1 MANEM
6 TLFKDGNQLPSYLKN
21 REMDDVT
28 KSLMGGGSLAK
39 RISIKGGVWRLMSGG
54 KEIAVNEDRAMN
66 FIIVN
71 AAPKVG
77 RTYYAGTY
85 DPDAEKA
92 AAPVC
97 WSANGDTPDSSVTDP
112 QAKTCATCPQNIK
125 GSGQG
130 DSRACRFSQRVAVVL
145 ENDLG
150 GDVFQLSLPA
160 ASIFG
165 NGEGG
170 KLPLNAYVKFLAGF
184 NVPVTAVVTEA
195 RFDTNAATPKLTFKA
210 ARALTEAEFKQC
222 EAAGQSAAAKQAVTF
237 TVSQQ
242 DGVKQIEKRD
252 EEFRSNDK
260 PAPKKAVEP
269 EVEPEGE
276 AEPGAATPPAEEAPT
291 KRTTKAAPPAPKK
304 DAKALLDEWDD

>member
-1 MANEM
+1 MASEI
-6 TLFKDGNQLPSYLKN
+6 TLFSNGNKIPAHLKN

-28 KSLMGGGSLAK
+28 KSLLGGGSNSK
-39 RISIKGGVWRLMSGG
+39 RISIKGGVWRLLSGG

-66 FIIVN
+66 FVIVN
-71 AAPKVG
+71 AAPKTG
-77 RTYYAGTY
+77 RTFYQGTF

-97 WSANGDTPDSSVTDP
+97 WSADGDTPDKGVENP
-112 QAKTCATCPQNIK
+112 QAVTCATCPQNIK

-130 DSRACRFSQRVAVVL
+130 DSRACRYSRRLAVVL

-165 NGEGG
+165 DGDNG
-170 KLPLNAYVKFLAGF
+170 KLPLNSYAKFLAGF
-184 NVPVTAVVTEA
+184 NVPITAVVTEA

-210 ARALTEAEFKQC
+210 VRPLTEEEFATCQQV
-222 EAAGQSAAAKQAVTF
+222 GQSPTAKQAVTF
-237 TVSQQ
+237 TVSKQ
-242 DGVKQIEKRD
+242 DGVKQLEKRD

-260 PAPKKAVEP
+260 PVEKKAAEP
-269 EVEPEGE
+269 ETEP
-276 AEPGAATPPAEEAPT
+276 EEAPT
-291 KRTTKAAPPAPKK
+291 KRTTKAAAPEPKK
-304 DAKALLDEWDD
+304 DAKALLAEWDD

>member
-1 MANEM
+1 MASEM
-6 TLFKDGNQLPSYLKN
+6 TLFKDGVQLPAYLKN

-66 FIIVN
+66 FVIVN

-77 RTYYAGTY
+77 RTFYQGTY

-92 AAPVC
+92 SAPVC
-97 WSANGDTPDSSVTDP
+97 WSANGDTPDASVAEP
-112 QAKTCATCPQNIK
+112 QSKTCANCPQNIK

-145 ENDLG
+145 ENDLE

-165 NGEGG
+165 NGENG
-170 KLPLNAYVKFLAGF
+170 KLPLQAYVKFLAGF
-184 NVPVTAVVTEA
+184 NVPITAVVTEA

-210 ARALTEAEFKQC
+210 ARPLSEDEYAQC
-222 EAAGQSAAAKQAVTF
+222 QAAGQSAAAKQAIAF

-260 PAPKKAVEP
+260 PVTKKAAEP
-269 EVEPEGE
+269 EPEKAE
-276 AEPGAATPPAEEAPT
+276 ATEEAPT
-291 KRTTKAAPPAPKK
+291 KRTTKAPAPEPKK
-304 DAKALLDEWDD
+304 DAKALLAEWDD

>member
-77 RTYYAGTY
+77 RTYYEGTY

-97 WSANGDTPDSSVTDP
+97 WSANGETPDASIEAP
-112 QAKTCATCPQNIK
+112 QSTTCATCPQNIK
-125 GSGQG
+125 SSGQG
-130 DSRACRFSQRVAVVL
+130 DSRACRFNQRVAVVL
-145 ENDLG
+145 ENDLE

-165 NGEGG
+165 NGENG

-210 ARALTEAEFKQC
+210 ARALTEAEFEMCKQ
-222 EAAGQSAAAKQAVTF
+222 AGQSAAAKQAVTF

-242 DGVKQIEKRD
+242 DGVKQIAKRD
-252 EEFRSNDK
+252 EEFRSDDK
-260 PAPKKAVEP
+260 PAAKKAAEP
-269 EVEPEGE
+269 EDE
-276 AEPGAATPPAEEAPT
+276 AAPPAEEAPT
-291 KRTTKAAPPAPKK
+291 KRTTKAAAPEPKK
-304 DAKALLDEWDD
+304 DAKALLAEWDD

>member
-1 MANEM
+1 MASEM
-6 TLFKDGNQLPSYLKN
+6 TLFKDGVQLPAYLKN

-66 FIIVN
+66 FVIVN

-77 RTYYAGTY
+77 RMFYQGTY

-92 AAPVC
+92 SAPVC
-97 WSANGDTPDSSVTDP
+97 WSANGDTPDASVAEP
-112 QAKTCATCPQNIK
+112 QSKTCANCPQNIK

-145 ENDLG
+145 ENDLE

-165 NGEGG
+165 NGENG
-170 KLPLNAYVKFLAGF
+170 KLPLQAYVKFLAGF
-184 NVPVTAVVTEA
+184 NVPITAVVTEA

-210 ARALTEAEFKQC
+210 ARPLSEAEYAQC
-222 EAAGQSAAAKQAVTF
+222 QAAGQSAAAKQAIAF

-260 PAPKKAVEP
+260 PVTKKAAEP
-269 EVEPEGE
+269 EPEKAE
-276 AEPGAATPPAEEAPT
+276 ATEEVPT
-291 KRTTKAAPPAPKK
+291 KRTTKAPAPEPKK
-304 DAKALLDEWDD
+304 DAKALLAEWDD

>member
-1 MANEM
+1 MSNEM
-6 TLFKDGNQLPSYLKN
+6 TLFKDGNKLPSYLKN
-21 REMDDVT
+21 REMDAVT

-71 AAPKVG
+71 AAAKVG
-77 RTYYAGTY
+77 RTYYEGTY

-92 AAPVC
+92 SAPVC
-97 WSANGDTPDSSVTDP
+97 WSANGETPDASVEAP
-112 QAKTCATCPQNIK
+112 QSKTCATCPQNIK

-145 ENDLG
+145 ENDLD

-165 NGEGG
+165 NGENG

-210 ARALTEAEFKQC
+210 ARALTEAEFAQC
-222 EAAGQSAAAKQAVTF
+222 EAAGQSAAARQAVTF

-242 DGVKQIEKRD
+242 DGVKQIAKRD

-260 PAPKKAVEP
+260 PAAKKAAEP
-269 EVEPEGE
+269 EDE
-276 AEPGAATPPAEEAPT
+276 AVPPAEEAPT
-291 KRTTKAAPPAPKK
+291 KRTTKAAAPEPKK
-304 DAKALLDEWDD
+304 DAKALLAEWDD

>member
-1 MANEM
+1 MASEI
-6 TLFKDGNQLPSYLKN
+6 TLFSNGNKIPAHLKN

-28 KSLMGGGSLAK
+28 KSLLGGGSNSK
-39 RISIKGGVWRLMSGG
+39 RISIKGGVWRLLSGG

-66 FIIVN
+66 FVIVN
-71 AAPKVG
+71 AAPKTG
-77 RTYYAGTY
+77 RTFYQGTF

-92 AAPVC
+92 SAPVC
-97 WSANGDTPDSSVTDP
+97 WSADGDTPDKGVENP
-112 QAKTCATCPQNIK
+112 QAVTCATCPQNIK

-130 DSRACRFSQRVAVVL
+130 DSRACRYSRRLAVVL

-165 NGEGG
+165 DGDNG
-170 KLPLNAYVKFLAGF
+170 KLPLNSYAKFLAGF
-184 NVPVTAVVTEA
+184 NVPITAVVTEA

-210 ARALTEAEFKQC
+210 VRPLTEDEFATCQQV
-222 EAAGQSAAAKQAVTF
+222 GQSPTAKQAVTF
-237 TVSQQ
+237 TVSKQ

-260 PAPKKAVEP
+260 PVEKKAAEP
-269 EVEPEGE
+269 EAE
-276 AEPGAATPPAEEAPT
+276 APEEAPT
-291 KRTTKAAPPAPKK
+291 KRNTKAAAPEPKK
-304 DAKALLDEWDD
+304 DAKALLAEWDD

>member
-1 MANEM
+1 MATEM
-6 TLFKDGNQLPSYLKN
+6 TLFKSGNQLPSYLKN
-21 REMDDVT
+21 REMDEVT
-28 KSLMGGGSLAK
+28 KSLMGGGSTSK
-39 RISIKGGVWRLMSGG
+39 RISIKGGVWRLLSGG

-71 AAPKVG
+71 AAPKTG

-92 AAPVC
+92 AAPTC
-97 WSANGDTPDSSVTDP
+97 WSADGDTPDKSIEKP
-112 QAKTCATCPQNIK
+112 HAPTCATCPMNIK

-130 DSRACRFSQRVAVVL
+130 ESRACRFSRRLAVVL

-165 NGEGG
+165 DGDNG

-210 ARALTEAEFKQC
+210 VRPLTEEEFETCQR
-222 EAAGQSAAAKQAVTF
+222 AGQTPAAKQAVTF

-242 DGVKQIEKRD
+242 DGVKQIAKRD
-252 EEFRSNDK
+252 EEFRNNDADEAPKAKAK
-260 PAPKKAVEP
+260 PAPKAEDDAP
-269 EVEPEGE
+269 E
-276 AEPGAATPPAEEAPT
+276 PT
-291 KRTTKAAPPAPKK
+291 KRETKAAAPEPKK
-304 DAKALLDEWDD
+304 DPKALIAEWDD

>member
-77 RTYYAGTY
+77 RTYYEGTY

-92 AAPVC
+92 AAPAC
-97 WSANGDTPDSSVTDP
+97 WSANGETPDASIEAP
-112 QAKTCATCPQNIK
+112 QSKTCATCPQNIK

-165 NGEGG
+165 NGENG

-210 ARALTEAEFKQC
+210 ARALTEAEFEQCKQ
-222 EAAGQSAAAKQAVTF
+222 AGQSAAAKQAITF

-242 DGVKQIEKRD
+242 DGVKQIAQRD

-260 PAPKKAVEP
+260 PVTKKAVEP
-269 EVEPEGE
+269 ESAGE
-276 AEPGAATPPAEEAPT
+276 SEGAATPPAEGAPT
-291 KRTTKAAPPAPKK
+291 KRTTKAAAPEAKK
-304 DAKALLDEWDD
+304 DAKALLAEWDD

>member
-1 MANEM
+1 MASEM
-6 TLFKDGNQLPSYLKN
+6 TLFKDGVQLPAYLKN

-66 FIIVN
+66 FVIVN

-77 RTYYAGTY
+77 RTFYQGTY

-92 AAPVC
+92 SAPGC
-97 WSANGDTPDSSVTDP
+97 WSANGDTPDASVAEP
-112 QAKTCATCPQNIK
+112 QSKTCANCPQNIK

-145 ENDLG
+145 ENDLE

-165 NGEGG
+165 NGENG
-170 KLPLNAYVKFLAGF
+170 KLPLQAYVKFLAGF
-184 NVPVTAVVTEA
+184 NVPITAVVTEA
-195 RFDTNAATPKLTFKA
+195 RFDTNAATPKLTFKPVRFLTREEWEV
-210 ARALTEAEFKQC
+210 ARDK
-222 EAAGQSAAAKQAVTF
+222 GDSPAAKAAITQTPATLDGAKKKSAPVKEAV
-237 TVSQQ
+237 Q
-242 DGVKQIEKRD
+242 D
-252 EEFRSNDK
+252 
-260 PAPKKAVEP
+260 P
-269 EVEPEGE
+269 EV
-276 AEPGAATPPAEEAPT
+276 AEPT
-291 KRTTKAAPPAPKK
+291 KRTSKKNAEPAAKK
-304 DAKALLDEWDD
+304 DFADVINSWSTDD